1 MSDNLFNGRRFQ
13 ALTVVDNFSRECLAI
28 HAGKSLKGEDV
39 VSIMEALR
47 VPVRIQT
54 DNGSKFI
61 SKSLDKWAYEH
72 GVTMDF
78 SRPGKPTDNP
88 SNVSIDNINIDL
100 ILSPIVYESLFNQI
114 SFMRML
120 DWLHQGAVPF
130 APQMLFSDSA
140 IFTLPTFVFDEKSS
154 LMYINK
160 FGELSLL
167 GGLSG
172 YASAVIYFS
181 DYYFLWYFILG
192 ITSSLLL
199 RFTSSVNFV
208 ILSRIIYIYFVCDS
222 LFRFNHDP
230 WFIVIKMFVN
240 NIVFILFV
248 LMIIALKMRME
259 KRRAIQ

>member
-1 MSDNLFNGRRFQ
+1 LSIF
-13 ALTVVDNFSRECLAI
+13 FSAI
-28 HAGKSLKGEDV
+28 VISFL
-39 VSIMEALR
+39 I
-47 VPVRIQT
+47 I
-54 DNGSKFI
+54 FI
-61 SKSLDKWAYEH
+61 I
-72 GVTMDF
+72 
-78 SRPGKPTDNP
+78 R

-140 IFTLPTFVFDEKSS
+140 IFTLPTFLFDEKSS

-160 FGELSLL
+160 FGELSPL

-181 DYYFLWYFILG
+181 YYYFLWYFILG

-208 ILSRIIYIYFVCDS
+208 ILSRVIYIYFVCDS
-222 LFRFNHDP
+222 LFRFNRDP
-230 WFIVIKMFVN
+230 WFIAIKMFVN